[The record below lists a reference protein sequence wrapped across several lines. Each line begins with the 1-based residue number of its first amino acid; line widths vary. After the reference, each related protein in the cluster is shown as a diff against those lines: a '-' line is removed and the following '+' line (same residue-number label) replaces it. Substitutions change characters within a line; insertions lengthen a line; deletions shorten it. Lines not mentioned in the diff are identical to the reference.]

1 MINLIT
7 GGAGFIGSNLIEKL
21 LSNGEKIICID
32 NFISSNKINTRK
44 WGGNPNFNLILHDIV
59 EPINNIKANKIWHL
73 ACPAS
78 PEKYIKDPIK
88 TLEINFLGTLNVLKL
103 AKTNNAK
110 LLLASTSEI
119 YGDPE
124 IHPQNES
131 YKGSVNTLGQR
142 SCYVEGKRIAETL
155 CHNYAKR
162 YCLDIKIA
170 RIFNSYGPN
179 MLPNDGRVISNF
191 ICSALREKKIFING
205 NGQQT
210 RSFCFIDDLI
220 DGLIKLMNSNYLYP
234 INIGNPNE
242 EYSICS
248 LANLIIKKLDPNI
261 QIIFGKE
268 IEDDPK
274 KRKPDI
280 FLANSILNWDPKIN
294 LDSGLNK
301 TIAYFKKII

>member
-32 NFISSNKINTRK
+32 NFISSNKSNTNK
-44 WGGNPNFNLILHDIV
+44 WRNNPNFNLIIHDIV
-59 EPINNIKANKIWHL
+59 EPIKIRANRIWHL

-88 TLEINFLGTLNVLKL
+88 TLEINFMGTLNILKL

-110 LLLASTSEI
+110 LLFASTSEI

-155 CHNYAKR
+155 CHNYAKQ
-162 YCLDIKIA
+162 YSLDIKIA

-191 ICSALREKKIFING
+191 ICSAIKEKKVFVYG
-205 NGQQT
+205 TGKQT

-234 INIGNPNE
+234 INIGNPYE
-242 EYSICS
+242 EYSINS

-261 QIIFGKE
+261 EIIVEEG

-280 FLANSILNWDPKIN
+280 FLAKSILNWDPKIN

-301 TIAYFKKII
+301 TISYFRKII

>member
-32 NFISSNKINTRK
+32 NFISSNKSNTNK
-44 WGGNPNFNLILHDIV
+44 WRNNPNFNLIIHDIV
-59 EPINNIKANKIWHL
+59 EPIKIKANRIWHL

-78 PEKYIKDPIK
+78 PGKYIKDPIK
-88 TLEINFLGTLNVLKL
+88 TLEINFIGTLNILKL

-110 LLLASTSEI
+110 LLFASTSEI

-155 CHNYAKR
+155 CHNYAKKHS
-162 YCLDIKIA
+162 LDIKIA

-191 ICSALREKKIFING
+191 ICSAIKEKKVFVYGTG
-205 NGQQT
+205 NQT

-234 INIGNPNE
+234 INIGNPYE
-242 EYSICS
+242 EYSINS

-261 QIIFGKE
+261 EIIVGE
-268 IEDDPK
+268 GIEDDPK

-280 FLANSILNWDPKIN
+280 FLAKSILNWDPKIN

-301 TIAYFKKII
+301 TISYFKKII